1 MTTDELLEKLPRLIG
16 NHGGEGLYI
25 IADDGD
31 QIGWLTLQNEGGNPP
46 WKAFYEDR
54 LEGAVCMNPWDEE
67 PPYNNAI
74 VYGNTAHEALQGLY
88 NWCKENGFIKDE

>member
-16 NHGGEGLYI
+16 NHRGEGLYI

-31 QIGWLTLQNEGGNPP
+31 QIGWLTLINEGGNPP
-46 WKAFYEDR
+46 WKAFYEDS

-74 VYGNTAHEALQGLY
+74 AYGNTAHEALQELY
-88 NWCKENGFIKDE
+88 DWCKENGFIKDE

>member
-54 LEGAVCMNPWDEE
+54 LEGAVCMNPRDEK

-74 VYGNTAHEALQGLY
+74 AYGNTAHEALQRLY
-88 NWCKENGFIKDE
+88 DWCN